1 MHYLS
6 RSIIAALLSW
16 PIIHAQSAL
25 VEPLLAKSLY
35 SENREEK
42 ETPKE
47 TAIYE
52 RKATRPKVA
61 SAKPDFT
68 DKFSW

>member
-1 MHYLS
+1 MANNPCT
-6 RSIIAALLSW
+6 ICPGGAT
-16 PIIHAQSAL
+16 
-25 VEPLLAKSLY
+25 LAKSLY